1 MKTEYTNTLPGTL
14 EELLSM
20 RNPPFSPAKVKEI
33 LAERDR
39 RKAAESWKLK

>member
-1 MKTEYTNTLPGTL
+1 METEYTSSLPSTL
-14 EELLSM
+14 EELIAM

-39 RKAAESWKLK
+39 RKAAESRKIK